1 MPDRNAQGQ
10 AAKGNRLAMLHGLY
24 SCLAIGSLP
33 KGAGGI
39 RRCLGRFR
47 MLLAEVVRAKSV
59 GRPPKEA
66 LRKEALAASAVE
78 HERLRRLAMWYV
90 ARKGESLTADQFT
103 NFLATAS
110 RETDARDR
118 NVAAL
123 CGDDAGHDL
132 ASLLGLGSP
141 GSAQDASDGDG
152 RPFRQEKAQDAA
164 ETILGEGNVDH
175 PPQPGEA
182 AGK

>member
-66 LRKEALAASAVE
+66 FRKEAWAARAVE
-78 HERLRRLAMWYV
+78 HQRLRRLAMWDRP
-90 ARKGESLTADQFT
+90 RKGEGVTPEQLT
-103 NFLATAS
+103 
-110 RETDARDR
+110 
-118 NVAAL
+118 
-123 CGDDAGHDL
+123 H
-132 ASLLGLGSP
+132 
-141 GSAQDASDGDG
+141 
-152 RPFRQEKAQDAA
+152 
-164 ETILGEGNVDH
+164 
-175 PPQPGEA
+175 
-182 AGK
+182 